1 MSFMLFN
8 WKEVTISSFPL
19 KYIRIFTCM
28 SLMELE
34 ESRRKTRFGAQKH
47 KQLDATP
54 KKKTIS
60 SLAFDLLHVQQA
72 GTQSCNVDEVD
83 IRTFGSKDMIKIC
96 FNSCSMFPTFIKY
109 LAPYIIY

>member
-1 MSFMLFN
+1 MSFMLLD

-19 KYIRIFTCM
+19 KYIRNFTCM

-47 KQLDATP
+47 KQPDVTP

-60 SLAFDLLHVQQA
+60 SLAFDLPHVQ
-72 GTQSCNVDEVD
+72 
-83 IRTFGSKDMIKIC
+83 
-96 FNSCSMFPTFIKY
+96 
-109 LAPYIIY
+109 